1 MNKTWVAADDAAK
14 NQRHEQSVVE
24 LSGNRNEVRDQVDRR
39 GEVREQRR
47 DEDLLAA
54 RESLVPKEP
63 GKQHDAVG
71 NETRDRSRILTSAG
85 EGERHERHFTPGLRN
100 GRLCALRDEDL
111 DLVAHA
117 SHLRTQVS
125 SKAS

>member
-14 NQRHEQSVVE
+14 NQRDEQSVVE

-47 DEDLLAA
+47 DEDPLTA

-71 NETRDRSRILTSAG
+71 NETCDRSRILTSAG
-85 EGERHERHFTPGLRN
+85 EGERHERNSRF
-100 GRLCALRDEDL
+100 
-111 DLVAHA
+111 
-117 SHLRTQVS
+117 
-125 SKAS
+125 